1 MQDDLDISKR
11 VDSLREL
18 MEKHLGIKARSF
30 EKACNRAGRQL
41 PRRLRGPAA
50 RLIEAASM
58 AENPKLQRYMD
69 ATAVAADYRA
79 IEDWLE
85 FAAAL
90 GAEFIF
96 QPSPKAPA
104 DRRNIEAIVRRRCFM
119 LGGSGGCMVPCARR
133 TQSPHKIFSV
143 SCLNRCRWPFP
154 LDAWGNHRMV

>member
-79 IEDWLE
+79 IEDWLIAQDQAE
-85 FAAAL
+85 AAKTRRLNLLAL
-90 GAEFIF
+90 IALQLLVIL
-96 QPSPKAPA
+96 ALTIA
-104 DRRNIEAIVRRRCFM
+104 FM
-119 LGGSGGCMVPCARR
+119 
-133 TQSPHKIFSV
+133 
-143 SCLNRCRWPFP
+143 RWRG
-154 LDAWGNHRMV
+154 LI